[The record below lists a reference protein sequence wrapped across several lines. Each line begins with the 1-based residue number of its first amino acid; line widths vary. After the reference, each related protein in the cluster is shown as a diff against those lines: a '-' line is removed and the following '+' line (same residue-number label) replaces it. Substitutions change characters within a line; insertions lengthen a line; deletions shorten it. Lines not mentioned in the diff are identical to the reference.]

1 MAGWWFSWLHPS
13 LQRAR
18 PGDPNHTPPLH
29 PTPPFPPQPQLGLEK
44 AFDAVTERD
53 QNTVVELLAALAARG
68 VLGADDLKEGT
79 AALLEGLED
88 WALDVPAAPR
98 LLGRLLGSAAASGL
112 LGLDWVAKAVSKVE
126 SAEPR
131 RAYVAAALR
140 TVQEAGGDDA
150 LRAAVADARL
160 DLPDVLKADEFDG
173 PLPPVDEFLQQQ
185 GLGAVA

>member
-1 MAGWWFSWLHPS
+1 M
-13 LQRAR
+13 AR
-18 PGDPNHTPPLH
+18 PTDPTHSVQLTPHPCTPPL
-29 PTPPFPPQPQLGLEK
+29 PPQPQLGLEK

-53 QNTVVELLAALAARG
+53 QNAVVELLAALAARG

-79 AALLEGLED
+79 AALVEGLED

-112 LGLDWVAKAVSKVE
+112 LGLDWVAKAVGNVE

-160 DLPDVLKADEFDG
+160 DLPAVLNSDPDFDG
-173 PLPPVDEFLQQQ
+173 PQPPVDEFLRQQ